1 MLLMNRF
8 WAASALVVLALTV
21 VAMAQERETC
31 SNASLHGSFGL
42 RATGNTTTGGA
53 LIVLGRFTFDGQG
66 NLTAKLYTRT
76 PTATNVVDTYTG
88 SYSVDSDCIIT
99 DFWRSDTTGVQTTH
113 VSVLVNN
120 GKGYYVLNT
129 TDGAPNIIS
138 GEATRQ

>member
-8 WAASALVVLALTV
+8 FSAVALVVLAFTL
-21 VAMAQERETC
+21 AASAQDRETC
-31 SNASLHGSFGL
+31 SNSSLHGSFGL
-42 RATGNTTTGGA
+42 RATGNTTTSGA
-53 LIVLGRFTFDGQG
+53 LIVLGRFRFDGQG

-76 PTATNVVDTYTG
+76 PTGANVLDTYTG
-88 SYSVDSDCIIT
+88 TYSVDSDCIVT
-99 DFWRSDTTGVQTTH
+99 DFWRSDTTGSVTTH

-129 TDGAPNIIS
+129 TEGAPVIIS

>member
-8 WAASALVVLALTV
+8 SAVALVVLAFTL
-21 VAMAQERETC
+21 VATANDKETC
-31 SNASLHGSFGL
+31 SNSSLHGSFGL

-53 LIVLGRFTFDGQG
+53 LIVLGRFSFDGQG

-76 PTATNVVDTYTG
+76 PTATTVLDTYTG
-88 SYSVDSDCIIT
+88 TYSVDAECIVT
-99 DFWRSDTTGVQTTH
+99 DSWRSDTTGSVTTH

-129 TDGAPNIIS
+129 TEGAPVIIS
-138 GEATRQ
+138 GEATKQ

>member
-1 MLLMNRF
+1 MRITRFSLL
-8 WAASALVVLALTV
+8 LCV
-21 VAMAQERETC
+21 VALGLVSVAGAQTQDQC

-42 RATGNTTTGGA
+42 RATGNPTTGGA

-66 NLTAKLYTRT
+66 NLTARLYTRT
-76 PTATNVVDTYTG
+76 PAGTNVVDTYTG
-88 SYSVDSDCIIT
+88 SYSVDTDCVVT
-99 DFWRSDTTGVQTTH
+99 DFWRADSTGTVTTH

-129 TDGAPNIIS
+129 TEGAPVIIS